1 MTLHY
6 KTARIA
12 LAAGALLAL
21 SACANLAQVAPGTPL
36 ADVQARF
43 GRPNFECPQANGGRR
58 VIWTQQPMG
67 QYAWGAMWAPTAR
80 STGFCRC

>member
-36 ADVQARF
+36 ADVQAQF
-43 GRPNFECPQANGGRR
+43 GRPNFECPQANGGGVSSGRSSP
-58 VIWTQQPMG
+58 WASTPGAPMS
-67 QYAWGAMWAPTAR
+67 APTAGWTR
-80 STGFCRC
+80 CCRC